1 MNPSRIAGLV
11 LGALLLIVAL
21 TVSGRLFENVG
32 AGEIVVIQ
40 APASG
45 KLTWV
50 TTPGVVWQ
58 GLGQV
63 TSYPKRSTYEF
74 KTQVRFN
81 DGGHGTMEASVQ
93 WTMPLDAKNLTAL
106 HTQFGSPEAI
116 TNQLV
121 AKVVDKSVYMTGP
134 LMSSKESY
142 AEKRNYLI
150 NYVEDQIE
158 HGVYKTVQREAKVAD
173 PLSGQ
178 EKSVVIV
185 DIVTM
190 NNVPQ
195 RQEAA
200 VLSMYGI
207 ATSNFSLKNLPY
219 DPVIEKQIQQQQAI
233 TMQVQ
238 TAIAESRQAEQK
250 AITVE
255 QQGRA
260 NAAQAKWAQEVEK
273 AKAVTRAEQEL
284 AVATLAN
291 SAAEQYRQTQLKKA
305 DGDAG
310 YRRQVMA
317 ADGALDRKL
326 QTLERINATWADAF
340 ANYKGTLVPSVTMG
354 GGGNQSGLT
363 STQNFMDLLTAKS
376 ALDLGVSLKHGK
388 DQ

>member
-1 MNPSRIAGLV
+1 MLRI
-11 LGALLLIVAL
+11 
-21 TVSGRLFENVG
+21 
-32 AGEIVVIQ
+32 
-40 APASG
+40 
-45 KLTWV
+45 
-50 TTPGVVWQ
+50 
-58 GLGQV
+58 
-63 TSYPKRSTYEF
+63 
-74 KTQVRFN
+74 
-81 DGGHGTMEASVQ
+81 
-93 WTMPLDAKNLTAL
+93 
-106 HTQFGSPEAI
+106 
-116 TNQLV
+116 
-121 AKVVDKSVYMTGP
+121 
-134 LMSSKESY
+134 
-142 AEKRNYLI
+142 
-150 NYVEDQIE
+150 QIE